1 MGSLVCEAKG
11 NMLIDNDMSEQIKI
25 QLPDG
30 SVREVAQGTTP
41 FDVAMSISPRLAA
54 AVVVARIRPLT
65 TPVVAGETAV
75 EEADEAQTEAGM
87 YGSASELGERLV
99 DLAAPLNED
108 VALELLKE
116 SDEAA
121 LKVVRHSAAHVMAT
135 AILELFPETK
145 LGHGPATDN
154 GFFYDVYRETP
165 FTEDDLAA
173 IEKRMAEVVA
183 RDETFV
189 REQESREMGLKDY
202 AEHGDFM
209 KVHFIER
216 FTKPGDEISLYRNG
230 KFVDFCRGPHV
241 PSTGRVKAF
250 KVTSVAGAY
259 WLGDEKNQQLQ
270 RIYGTA
276 FFNAKDMDAHF
287 KRLEEI
293 KARDHRVLGKQLDLF
308 SIQEVAGAGLIFW
321 HPKGGLIRKTMED
334 WMRDECIR
342 RGYEMVFTPHIMR
355 RELWKVSGH
364 EGFYSQN
371 MYPPME
377 LDDAEYRLKPMNC
390 PGHILIYKNSPKSYR
405 DLPQRYAELGNVYR
419 YERSGTMHGLLRV
432 RGFTQDDAHIF
443 CTPEQIESEIAACV
457 EFADEVLKA
466 FGFAEFKVE
475 LSTWDP
481 KDQKSYVGSPEHW
494 ETAVGSLKKV
504 LDAKAIPY
512 REIPG
517 EAAFYGPKID
527 IKLVDVLGRLWQL
540 STVQFDF
547 NLPQRFE
554 LEYTGEDGEKH
565 RPVMVHRA
573 LFGSVERFF
582 GVLIEHYAGAFPLWL
597 APVQVGLVPIS
608 EKHVEYA
615 RAVKAK
621 LEVAGLRVE
630 LDARNEKMNAKIR
643 EFTLQKVPFVLVMGD
658 KEAEQREVNVRVR
671 GGGVQGTFPL
681 SEFIANATTLI
692 TRKELNLSDTP
703 KWHDAVLKAV
713 QSFPTDQFDLNDLY
727 DLRDEFASIFPNNRH
742 VNEKLRQQ
750 LQTLRDEGIIQ
761 FLDNEG
767 NYKRIK

>member
-1 MGSLVCEAKG
+1 MASKDE
-11 NMLIDNDMSEQIKI
+11 MMIRI

-30 SVREVAQGTTP
+30 SVREVERGTTAY
-41 FDVAMSISPRLAA
+41 DVAMSISPRLAA
-54 AVVVARIRPLT
+54 AVVVARVRPLGASEGST
-65 TPVVAGETAV
+65 AEDTDVGRTDLAESEAAMYAGDGGGHAAGE
-75 EEADEAQTEAGM
+75 
-87 YGSASELGERLV
+87 RIV
-99 DLAAPLNED
+99 DLAAPLEED

-116 SDEAA
+116 NDEAS

-145 LGHGPATDN
+145 LGHGPATDA

-165 FTEDDLAA
+165 FTEADLAA
-173 IEKRMAEVVA
+173 IEARMAEVVA
-183 RDETFV
+183 RDEKFV
-189 REQESREMGLKDY
+189 REEESREKGLTDY
-202 AEHGDFM
+202 SAQGEFM
-209 KVHFIER
+209 KVHFIEK
-216 FTKPGDEISLYRNG
+216 FTRPGDAISLYRNG
-230 KFVDFCRGPHV
+230 GFTDFCRGPHV

-250 KVTSVAGAY
+250 KVMSVAGAY

-276 FFNAKDMDAHF
+276 FFSDKELKAHF
-287 KRLEEI
+287 ARLEEI

-321 HPKGGLIRKTMED
+321 HPKGGLIRRTMEE

-342 RGYEMVFTPHIMR
+342 RGYDLVYTPHIMR
-355 RELWKVSGH
+355 RELWKISGH
-364 EGFYSQN
+364 EGFYGEN

-390 PGHILIYKNSPKSYR
+390 PGHILIYKSSPKSYR
-405 DLPQRYAELGNVYR
+405 DLPVRYAELGNVYR

-443 CTPEQIESEIAACV
+443 CMPSQIE
-457 EFADEVLKA
+457 DEVDACIDFAQSVLET
-466 FGFAEFKVE
+466 FGFADFKVE

-481 KDQKSYVGSPEHW
+481 KDRKSYVGSDENW
-494 ETAVGSLKKV
+494 ELAVGSLRRV
-504 LDAKAIPY
+504 LERKGIPFKT
-512 REIPG
+512 IPG

-547 NLPQRFE
+547 NLPARFE

-582 GVLIEHYAGAFPLWL
+582 GVLIEHYAGAFPVWL

-608 EKHVEYA
+608 SIKHLDYA
-615 RAVKAK
+615 RAVKAR
-621 LEVAGLRVE
+621 LEAAGVRVD
-630 LDARNEKMNAKIR
+630 LDERNDEMKAKIR
-643 EFTLQKVPFVLVMGD
+643 DFALQKVPFVLVMGD
-658 KEAEQREVNVRVR
+658 KEMAADAVSVRVR
-671 GGGVQGTFPL
+671 GKG
-681 SEFIANATTLI
+681 
-692 TRKELNLSDTP
+692 
-703 KWHDAVLKAV
+703 
-713 QSFPTDQFDLNDLY
+713 
-727 DLRDEFASIFPNNRH
+727 
-742 VNEKLRQQ
+742 
-750 LQTLRDEGIIQ
+750 DEGRVGVEA
-761 FLDNEG
+761 FVERVRGLVAGKGVEL
-767 NYKRIK
+767 